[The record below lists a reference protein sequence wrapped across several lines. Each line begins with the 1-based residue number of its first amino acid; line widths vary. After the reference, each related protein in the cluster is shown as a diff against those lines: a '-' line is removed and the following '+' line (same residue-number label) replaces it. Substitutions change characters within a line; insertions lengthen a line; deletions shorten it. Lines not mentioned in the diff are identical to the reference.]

1 MDLGS
6 DSDFQMIELPREH
19 GIRTTRVSDY
29 PFASVAALGV
39 ATFGIRSQWEYYY
52 AFLAQAVYWIAGYTD
67 LDGVTNAIIGV
78 QFGRGRYKHAM
89 FAAILD
95 LYESFQDYN
104 VMKTIGYHNAT
115 RLLIFF
121 TGYLLGWMKFF

>member
-1 MDLGS
+1 MDEEYRGL
-6 DSDFQMIELPREH
+6 
-19 GIRTTRVSDY
+19 RTTRVSDY
-29 PFASVAALGV
+29 PFASVAALLV
-39 ATFGIRSQWEYYY
+39 ATFGITSQWEYYY
-52 AFLAQAVYWIAGYTD
+52 AFFAQTIYWLAGYTD

-78 QFGRGRYKHAM
+78 QFGKGKYKYAM

-104 VMKTIGYHNAT
+104 LKKTIGYHNAT

-121 TGYLLGWMKFF
+121 LGYLLGYTKFF